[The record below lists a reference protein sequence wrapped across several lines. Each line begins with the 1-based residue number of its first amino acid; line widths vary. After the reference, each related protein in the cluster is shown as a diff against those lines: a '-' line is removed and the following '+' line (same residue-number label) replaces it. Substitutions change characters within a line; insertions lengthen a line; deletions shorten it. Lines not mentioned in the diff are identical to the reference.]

1 MELDTCISCLELL
14 IDAAITKHLYKCLSI
29 VLSCADVVNSK
40 FSLRYQ
46 SPQIP
51 TQGKTVSISLHD

>member
-29 VLSCADVVNSK
+29 VLSCADVVYPKIQFEVPVAPDPNPRQDSK
-40 FSLRYQ
+40 YILY
-46 SPQIP
+46 
-51 TQGKTVSISLHD
+51 D